1 MKLWIYRPVQLL
13 DAVRDYKLYA
23 DDKFVTYVK
32 RGQRF
37 SIEVPDDTQTLQAR
51 LSWCSSQPIYTKDLS
66 HGAVT
71 VKNAFSHNPILVL
84 FGSTLFATF
93 GRKHYLKLV
102 I

>member
-1 MKLWIYRPVQLL
+1 MKLWIYRPTQLL
-13 DAVRDYKLYA
+13 DAARDYKLYA
-23 DDKFVTYVK
+23 DGKFVTYVK

-37 SIEVPDDTQTLQAR
+37 CVEIPDDTQTLQAK
-51 LSWCSSQPIYTKDLS
+51 LSWCSSQPIHTNDIS

-71 VKNAFSHNPILVL
+71 VKNAFSHNPFLVC

>member
-1 MKLWIYRPVQLL
+1 MKLWIYRPTQLL

-23 DDKFVTYVK
+23 DGKFVTYVK

-37 SIEVPDDTQTLQAR
+37 AIEVPDNTQVLQAK
-51 LSWCSSQPIYTKDLS
+51 LSWCSSQPIYTKYLS

-71 VKNAFSHNPILVL
+71 VKNAFSHNLLLVL
-84 FGSTLFATF
+84 FCSTLYATF